1 METAARFPSMA
12 HLPLWLKHYAT
23 LPKSI
28 MLYAAGNFLLN
39 LIHAAQFLLLNLF
52 LKSHA
57 LDDPA
62 IAALTSQRYVA
73 TFFLAIPAG
82 LWLRGKKL
90 RGPII
95 WSAALFPIVSLLSL
109 MAVQSHSM
117 ALASWCFLLMGVT
130 SLIINVANMP
140 MVLRIVHPD
149 HASEA
154 FSLMFASWAAASVCG
169 GLLAWVMQKIHH
181 LSWFGSTILLDEY
194 ATLMVLT
201 ALGLAAP
208 LCFAKLPNPPPTER
222 PDQHWLHLDKKDIPI
237 LLRALVPCLVIATG
251 AGLSIQF
258 MNLFFSNVH
267 HLSSADYSAYSSFSN
282 VLMLCAGL
290 LVPAVRRR
298 FGWRGAIVGV
308 QLIAVVL
315 LFLLGFTELWRGS
328 WAAIPIAI
336 ACFILRQP
344 LMSMAGPA
352 VSELTMN
359 YVGERNRELISAC
372 SGAIWSG
379 SWWLAARIF
388 QALRSMD
395 FPYWSVFL
403 ATGILYIFGTLYYL
417 TLIKS
422 VEKQP

>member
-1 METAARFPSMA
+1 MS
-12 HLPLWLKHYAT
+12 HLPLWLKHYAN

-52 LKSHA
+52 LQSHA

-62 IAALTSQRYVA
+62 IAALTSHRYVA

-82 LWLRGKKL
+82 LWLRKKHL
-90 RGPII
+90 KGPIVC
-95 WSAALFPIVSLLSL
+95 SAALFPVASLLSL

-117 ALASWCFLLMGVT
+117 TLASWCFLLMGVT

-140 MVLRIVHPD
+140 MVLRIVRPD

-154 FSLMFASWAAASVCG
+154 LSLMFASWAAASVCG
-169 GLLAWVMQKIHH
+169 GLLAWAMQKIHH

-201 ALGLAAP
+201 TLGLAAP
-208 LCFAKLPNPPPTER
+208 LCFIKLPNPPPSDQNE
-222 PDQHWLHLDKKDIPI
+222 QHWLHLDKKDIPI
-237 LLRALVPCLVIATG
+237 MLRALIPCLIIATG

-267 HLSSADYSAYSSFSN
+267 GLSSADYSAYSSFSN

-290 LVPAVRRR
+290 LVPEVRRR
-298 FGWRGAIVGV
+298 FGWRGAIIGV
-308 QLIAVVL
+308 QLTAVVL
-315 LFLLGFTELWRGS
+315 LLLMGFTEIWRDWS
-328 WAAIPIAI
+328 AAVPLAI
-336 ACFILRQP
+336 GCFILRQP

-403 ATGILYIFGTLYYL
+403 ATGILYIFGTIYYL
-417 TLIKS
+417 VIIKA
-422 VEKQP
+422 VEKSPPRP